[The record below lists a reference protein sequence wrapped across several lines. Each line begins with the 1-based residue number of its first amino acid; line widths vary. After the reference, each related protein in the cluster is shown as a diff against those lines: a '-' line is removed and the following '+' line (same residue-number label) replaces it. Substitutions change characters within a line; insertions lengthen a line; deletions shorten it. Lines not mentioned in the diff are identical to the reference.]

1 MGAGAPLILRPLS
14 TWESDLGLVAGGKL
28 PGLTVGP
35 LRYRLAA
42 SAAAAAA
49 DICWGF
55 IVENEMVTTVADFDP
70 KIRQHLS
77 WMEYGRGVFNL
88 IGVGAPVQLLGNG
101 DDGFRTTRARRKI
114 PEIEDDLMFVVSSD
128 IAVSLIVDTST
139 TVLLP

>member
-1 MGAGAPLILRPLS
+1 MGSFSTNEFKSGLKIILENDPYS
-14 TWESDLGLVAGGKL
+14 
-28 PGLTVGP
+28 
-35 LRYRLAA
+35 
-42 SAAAAAA
+42 
-49 DICWGF
+49 

-77 WMEYGRGVFNL
+77 WMEYGRGIFNL